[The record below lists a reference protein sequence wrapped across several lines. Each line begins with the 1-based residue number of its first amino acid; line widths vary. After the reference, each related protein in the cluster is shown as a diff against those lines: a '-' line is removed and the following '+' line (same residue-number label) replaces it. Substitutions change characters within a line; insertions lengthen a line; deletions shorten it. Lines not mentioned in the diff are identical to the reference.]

1 MTTIKLSETTRG
13 RKSGKRKSSIGPYI
27 LFLALLPSVAIANE
41 ESSPVGESQTT
52 VSLAKNELDKWVEA
66 EMLISS
72 EKRSWSEEKAFS
84 EHLLAALSEEK
95 AGLHEN
101 LEAIKSAVSG
111 GDQERLA
118 LLAELED
125 LKAAQTNLGN
135 NIDGITK
142 QLLLIREQL
151 APVFKEDLAKD
162 FERLSMHS
170 GAGALTQGKIES
182 AVVLAMKLQ
191 NLDNSFSSRTQVIEI
206 EVGGEPQEREVDILY
221 MGLWRAYYVDPYDR
235 FAGVG
240 FASAQG
246 WVWLEDNSIVGDV
259 KQALKIF
266 EGETTPALIS
276 LPVVARK
283 P

>member
-1 MTTIKLSETTRG
+1 MQNK
-13 RKSGKRKSSIGPYI
+13 KSGKRKSSIGLCIGPI
-27 LFLALLPSVAIANE
+27 AFLCFVIFSHDVHSNE
-41 ESSPVGESQTT
+41 TESQTT

-72 EKRSWSEEKAFS
+72 EKHKWNEEKAFS

-95 AGLHEN
+95 AGLNEN
-101 LEAIKSAVSG
+101 LEAIKSALSG

-151 APVFKEDLAKD
+151 PPIFKEDLAKD
-162 FERLSMHS
+162 YERLAMHS

-182 AVVLAMKLQ
+182 AVALAMKLQ

-206 EVGGEPQEREVDILY
+206 EVGGERQEREVDILY

-276 LPVVARK
+276 LPVIARK